1 MTLTDAEFIHAFEE
15 RTLPP
20 ESFRHRDH
28 LRLAWLYLEGREPA
42 EAERLM
48 AEGIRRYAAHL
59 GAASKYHHTI
69 TLFWMRAV
77 AAERSRC
84 REGRF
89 EAFLGACPGLLD
101 KELIRRHYSAERL
114 GSADARA
121 GFIEPDL
128 IPLDA
133 HATIGA

>member
-1 MTLTDAEFIHAFEE
+1 MTLNDAEFIRAFED

-28 LRLAWLYLEGREPA
+28 LRLAWLYLEGRGPA

-48 AEGIRRYAAHL
+48 TGGIRGYAAHL
-59 GAASKYHHTI
+59 GAAGKYHHTV

-84 REGRF
+84 PAPGF
-89 EAFLGACPGLLD
+89 EAFLEACPGLLD
-101 KELIRRHYSAERL
+101 KALIRRHYSAQRL
-114 GSADARA
+114 GSAAARA
-121 GFIEPDL
+121 GFVEPDL
-128 IPLDA
+128 IPLGA
-133 HATIGA
+133 RATIGA